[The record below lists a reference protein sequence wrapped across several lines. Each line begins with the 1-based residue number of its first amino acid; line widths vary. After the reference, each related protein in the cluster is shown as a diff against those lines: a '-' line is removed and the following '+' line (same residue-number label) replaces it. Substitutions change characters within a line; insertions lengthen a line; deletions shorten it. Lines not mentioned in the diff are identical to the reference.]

1 MAKNNF
7 NKLPTHVSISK
18 LSEKRKTVPLAR
30 QRPQSHHRATP
41 FTLNRS
47 HSLAWYR
54 SYFEDSISALRKTPE
69 SRETAPGPSNV
80 THSKYLGKNPY
91 PRTDHWFGQ
100 GQGEHGAHD
109 ARVSRALACVC
120 SFGCRQCNP
129 RPLLRHAPQLC
140 FIRRF
145 SIIPNDWIEPPGTR
159 RVLRE
164 STSSHRLHRTWVPA

>member
-7 NKLPTHVSISK
+7 NKLPHFKHRILNSTFGASPSSVSPPRNALHTESLTQFSLVQFVLRGLYLRPPQDSGESGNSPRTEQRHSFEIS
-18 LSEKRKTVPLAR
+18 
-30 QRPQSHHRATP
+30 
-41 FTLNRS
+41 
-47 HSLAWYR
+47 
-54 SYFEDSISALRKTPE
+54 
-69 SRETAPGPSNV
+69 G
-80 THSKYLGKNPY
+80 
-91 PRTDHWFGQ
+91 RTDHWFGQ

-120 SFGCRQCNP
+120 SFGCRPCNP

-164 STSSHRLHRTWVPA
+164 STSSHRLHRTWIPA